1 MSRYVLLSYTID
13 DRTPLYGNTPAPIVI
28 SYSSISAGSSS
39 NTYILKIHNH
49 TGTHVDAPG
58 HFITGGKTI
67 SEYDLRDV
75 VFQNPV
81 IVECPAG
88 EDEKIPLKNVLSGSI
103 SIDCLLVRTGFSRY
117 RQEEIYSTHNP
128 WFSSEDIS
136 WLRKNYPSIRC
147 LGVDSISISGFQNRE
162 EGRKAHKAAF
172 VDMIGAEPLLLI
184 EDMNL
189 SPISG
194 QRLKKI
200 LVLPLMIKGID
211 SAPCSVI
218 AEVE

>member
-13 DRTPLYGNTPAPIVI
+13 DRTPLYGNTPAPVV
-28 SYSSISAGSSS
+28 SSFSSISEGSTS
-39 NTYILKIHNH
+39 NTYIIKIHNH

-58 HFITGGKTI
+58 HFIEGGRTI
-67 SEYDLRDV
+67 SEYDLRDL
-75 VFQNPV
+75 VFHNPV
-81 IVECPAG
+81 VVECPAG
-88 EDEKIPLKNVLSGSI
+88 EDEKIPLKDASFDSEG
-103 SIDCLLVRTGFSRY
+103 IDCLLVRTGFSRY
-117 RQEEIYSTHNP
+117 RHEEIYSTHNP

-147 LGVDSISISGFQNRE
+147 LGVDSLSISGFQNRE

-172 VDMIGAEPLLLI
+172 IDMNGGEPLLLI
-184 EDMNL
+184 EDINL
-189 SPISG
+189 APISY